1 MMSLGTWNARSTKYQ
16 RFLNLSNVFMLIVS
30 TMLVYTS
37 SNLIGFYHLTKLD
50 FWSWHFYAC
59 PICMLALGLY
69 TFAVSVY
76 GFLISNQESRGL
88 ISLVAVF
95 FSIAFLVQLFSIFT
109 AFELRNKI
117 NLETNFVTSLN
128 QNMRQ
133 YTTDEVVRSN
143 WDTMQKKLRCCGGMQ
158 YDTGFND
165 WDNVMRGDV
174 PDSCCHPE
182 RMMDEGC
189 GKGKIT
195 LSTESLENNLGIWKD
210 GCLTILKAKLREE
223 VSPMLMIY
231 SGIGVLLA
239 LVELITV
246 VFACSYIAQISRRTR
261 RAELFSRADT
271 ANDEEYQP
279 SLNGKHETNF

>member
-1 MMSLGTWNARSTKYQ
+1 MMSLGTWKARSTKYQ

-30 TMLVYTS
+30 TILVFTAAI
-37 SNLIGFYHLTKLD
+37 LIGFYHLTKLD
-50 FWSWHFYAC
+50 FWSWHFYSC
-59 PICMLALGLY
+59 PICMLALGVY

-76 GFLISNQESRGL
+76 GFLISKQESRAL
-88 ISLVAVF
+88 ISLVAVL

-117 NLETNFVTSLN
+117 NIETNFITSLN

-133 YTTDEVVRSN
+133 YNTDDAVKSN
-143 WDTMQKKLRCCGGMQ
+143 WDTMQKSLRCCGGMQ
-158 YDTGFND
+158 FDTGFND
-165 WDNVMRGDV
+165 WQHVMSGDV
-174 PDSCCHPE
+174 PDSCCHPD
-182 RMMDEGC
+182 RTDQGC

-195 LSTESLENNLGIWKD
+195 LSQESLQNNLGIWKD
-210 GCLTILKAKLREE
+210 GCLEILKEKLKLE
-223 VSPMLMIY
+223 VSPMLIVY
-231 SGIGVLLA
+231 SGVGVLLA

-271 ANDEEYQP
+271 ANGEEYQP